1 MWLYVLLRWRRTVKV
16 GCDSAIHLTGQC
28 GLRQIIALTLKF
40 EPAELLAMHFY
51 PHRNR
56 QFSVTKQQ
64 PTTPTWLPRED
75 QLDVVQSSV
84 DGRTVVRAVD
94 TGWQQQTCC
103 CQRCAISNC
112 CYSRC
117 SFVSSRWRPL
127 IAWFRSTV
135 FARRR
140 PSSVR
145 RRTPGWSRRTARRS
159 STAPRTALSTTTASA
174 STTTIRVRSVSS
186 SCRPSSVSRSHR
198 AGPSTK
204 WVLHDLIRVNLLISE
219 MLKQACYS
227 RSFAAVSLSQF
238 SPISQHCAYSWRVTK
253 LSNNMALDIPVKT
266 SVYSWSSS

>member
-1 MWLYVLLRWRRTVKV
+1 MRVAANNRIDFEVWTRWTLGDALLPTPQSTIQCNQATADDANLVATWR
-16 GCDSAIHLTGQC
+16 
-28 GLRQIIALTLKF
+28 
-40 EPAELLAMHFY
+40 PA
-51 PHRNR
+51 RCC
-56 QFSVTKQQ
+56 
-64 PTTPTWLPRED
+64 
-75 QLDVVQSSV
+75 SV